1 MKKCNDNNSKK
12 KIYTLSDIEIEIKNL
27 KISGIGTNHKPGQE
41 LYTVLKVLQTDCEL
55 LGVTFPFSIEK
66 FEKPDIILNTNNCEI
81 GIEITFALNEACQ
94 KARKIRDEKY
104 PKSIIEQSL
113 YNVRKDRGYI
123 EETIEKS
130 NRVLLELRKLKWSST
145 IIELTLRDFQYQY
158 NEFCKITNKQLFG
171 SAYVDDELEKDVA
184 NLVLKSI
191 QGKIKKS
198 QAYKSFSK
206 NYLII
211 YNEELLVDSKTVV
224 DRVTKELSLLEIIQ
238 FDNIILR
245 IQDKNYILF

>member
-1 MKKCNDNNSKK
+1 MKKCNVKNSKK
-12 KIYTLSDIEIEIKNL
+12 KINTLSEIDLEIKSLNI
-27 KISGIGTNHKPGQE
+27 KGIGTNNKQDEE
-41 LYTVLKVLQTDCEL
+41 LYTVLKVLQTDYKA
-55 LGVTFPFSIEK
+55 LGITFPFNVEVSD
-66 FEKPDIILNTNNCEI
+66 KPDIILDTNNCKI

-94 KARKIRDEKY
+94 KARKTRDEKY
-104 PKSIIEQSL
+104 PKSIIEPSL

-130 NRVLLELRKLKWSST
+130 NRVLVELRKLKWSST

-158 NEFCKITNKQLFG
+158 NEFCKIANKQLFG